1 MDGAAMTTLL
11 AQNLNSELA
20 DAVFREI
27 PVLMQRLL
35 DTGETGTIDLRSL
48 PMTDWDRQQL
58 ATRLGEGEVKAF
70 VTVGGTS
77 TVTETQFAGVWW
89 VRHEGADGRIA
100 AEQVVVARA
109 PEFLLAHPADI
120 EAAQRRL
127 SAILSGSAEAQF
139 EEAGHG

>member
-1 MDGAAMTTLL
+1 MTTLL

-20 DAVFREI
+20 DAVLREI

-48 PMTDWDRQQL
+48 PMTDWDRRQL

-77 TVTETQFAGVWW
+77 TVIETQFAGVWW
-89 VRHEGADGRIA
+89 IRHEGADGRIA

-127 SAILSGSAEAQF
+127 SALLSGSAEAQF
-139 EEAGHG
+139 GEAGHG

>member
-1 MDGAAMTTLL
+1 
-11 AQNLNSELA
+11 
-20 DAVFREI
+20 
-27 PVLMQRLL
+27 MQRLL
-35 DTGETGTIDLRSL
+35 ETGETGTIDLRSL
-48 PMTDWDRQQL
+48 PMTDWDRQEI
-58 ATRLGEGEVKAF
+58 AERLGEGEVKAF

-89 VRHEGADGRIA
+89 IRHEGADGRVA

-120 EAAQRRL
+120 GAAQLRL
-127 SAILSGSAEAQF
+127 SGILSVSAEAQF

>member
-1 MDGAAMTTLL
+1 MTTLL

-20 DAVFREI
+20 DAVLREI

-35 DTGETGTIDLRSL
+35 DTGATGTVDLRSL

-127 SAILSGSAEAQF
+127 SAILSGFAEAQF